1 MTRQRT
7 LHNRLR
13 AGLRFTALAI
23 AALGAVTTTT
33 RAQSREARPVESS
46 TTAPGSRVTT
56 EADTTTVEFAVEGV
70 RVILRRNTASDVVA
84 ANLFLLGG
92 VQQLT
97 PATEGIETFLLAAS
111 ERGTRHYSKEALR
124 SAMNRTGSAISIDA
138 DDDWTVFGLRAIRAT
153 FDSSWA
159 IFAERVMYPTLDS
172 SEVELVRAQM
182 LSAVRQQRLH
192 PDGELR
198 AVADSLL
205 FQGHPYALQPE
216 GTERALTSLGVAA
229 LREYLAKQFV
239 TSRMLLVV
247 VGNVER
253 ARVEGLVRASLAK
266 LPAGNYRWTP
276 PPPIGSNTRALVV
289 ERQPL
294 PTNYLI
300 GYYAGPAATNVD
312 YNALRIATA
321 VLSGRFFTEI
331 RSKRNLSYAVD
342 APFIER
348 ALATGGVYVTTV
360 APDQTLQLMR
370 AEIDEL
376 QNELVDPAGLRRLV
390 QQFITD
396 YFMKNETNGDQATF
410 LARAALYQGD
420 YRLADRFVD
429 DLRRVRPDDVRRVAR
444 EYMRNFRFVYL
455 GDPSKL
461 SRDYIEKF

>member
-1 MTRQRT
+1 MTTRFQRRVAVLAVT
-7 LHNRLR
+7 LLGGVVSIAHAQGAEPLEV
-13 AGLRFTALAI
+13 T
-23 AALGAVTTTT
+23 AALPAA
-33 RAQSREARPVESS
+33 RATIGTSHSDTS
-46 TTAPGSRVTT
+46 TA
-56 EADTTTVEFAVEGV
+56 EFVVGGL

-92 VQQLT
+92 VQQQT

-111 ERGTRHYSKEALR
+111 ERGTAHYSKDALR
-124 SAMNRTGSAISIDA
+124 LAMNRTGSAISIDPG
-138 DDDWTVFGLRAIRAT
+138 DDWTVFGLRALRTT

-159 IFAERVMYPTLDS
+159 LFSDRLMYPTLDS
-172 SEVELVRAQM
+172 TEVELVRAQL
-182 LSAVRQQRLH
+182 LSAARQKRLH
-192 PDGELR
+192 PDAELR

-205 FQGHPYALQPE
+205 FEGHPYALSTE
-216 GTERALTSLGVAA
+216 GTERSLASIRVAA
-229 LREYLAKQFV
+229 LRDYLTKQFV

-253 ARVEGLVRASLAK
+253 ARLEALIRATLAK
-266 LPAGNYRWTP
+266 LPAGRYNWTP
-276 PPPIGSNTRALVV
+276 PPPVTSNRRALVV

-294 PTNYLI
+294 PTNYII
-300 GYYAGPAATNVD
+300 GYYAGPPATNVD

-348 ALATGGVYVTTV
+348 AVATGGVYVTTV
-360 APDQTLQLMR
+360 SPDQTLRLMR
-370 AEIDEL
+370 GEIDEL
-376 QNELVDPAGLRRLV
+376 QNDLVDPAGLRRLV

-396 YFMKNETNGDQATF
+396 YFMKNETNGDQANF
-410 LARAALYQGD
+410 LARAELYQGD

-444 EYMRNFRFVYL
+444 EYMRNFRFVFL

-461 SRDYIEKF
+461 SRDYLERF